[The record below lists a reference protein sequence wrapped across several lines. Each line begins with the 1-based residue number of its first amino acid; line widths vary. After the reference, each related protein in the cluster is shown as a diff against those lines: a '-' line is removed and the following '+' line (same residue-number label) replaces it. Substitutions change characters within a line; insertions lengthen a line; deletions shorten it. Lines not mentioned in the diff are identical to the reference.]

1 MDATGSSPDCSLIGN
16 AMERGFGHTLY
27 GDHFAQVCAM
37 EVVLPNGEMMN
48 PEFAGLPA
56 ARAGKVYRWG
66 AGPSLDGS
74 FRNRT
79 SGSSLKEK
87 NA

>member
-1 MDATGSSPDCSLIGN
+1 
-16 AMERGFGHTLY
+16 
-27 GDHFAQVCAM
+27 M